1 MMKIKFNKKLN
12 PKLVGG
18 YFVLYLLILY
28 WFMTFPPPPEY
39 RAGPLIAA
47 FALPFLIIFTIR
59 SLYHYWTAP
68 DEAQVDLK
76 RRLVM
81 TDSAE
86 IKLGVDE
93 KRLVITAKEGSFSL
107 NIEQNNGH
115 LRGCTSIFFPQALY
129 GCELASK
136 DLKLIIDELGWVTL
150 IEK

>member
-1 MMKIKFNKKLN
+1 MMKIKFRKKLN

-28 WFMTFPPPPEY
+28 WSITFPPPPEY

-47 FALPFLIIFTIR
+47 FALPFLIIFTVR
-59 SLYHYWTAP
+59 SLYHYWAAP
-68 DEAQVDLK
+68 SEIQLDLK
-76 RRLVM
+76 RRSVM

-86 IKLGVDE
+86 IKSGVDD

-107 NIEQNNGH
+107 NVEQDNGQ
-115 LRGCTSIFFPQALY
+115 LRGCTSIFFPRALY

-150 IEK
+150 IEE